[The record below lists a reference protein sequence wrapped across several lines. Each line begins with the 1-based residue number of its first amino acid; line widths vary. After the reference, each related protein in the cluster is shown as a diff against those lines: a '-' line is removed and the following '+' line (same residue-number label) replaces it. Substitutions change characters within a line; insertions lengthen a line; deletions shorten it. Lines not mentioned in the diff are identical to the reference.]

1 MKGGIQHFA
10 DNLEDTIIDINMETE
25 IYINMETEIYINM
38 ETEIYI
44 IMDAGIYTNMTKEV
58 NYHNILA
65 ITIHIL
71 NMTS

>member
-1 MKGGIQHFA
+1 MDA
-10 DNLEDTIIDINMETE
+10 E
-25 IYINMETEIYINM
+25 IYINMDAEIYITM
-38 ETEIYI
+38 DTEIYI

-71 NMTS
+71 NMAN